1 VGIVRIP
8 CLLLFLLIAL
18 TGCGS
23 QTAAGPAAGA
33 ATGDPLSFSGE
44 TIDGEAFEGASLAGR
59 PAVLW
64 FWAPWCPTC
73 RGQVPAVTAAAQEYG
88 DEVAFVGVGSL
99 DDDEAIEGFAA
110 DAEAAGLTQ
119 LSDPDGEVWR
129 HFGITEQS
137 VYVVLD
143 ADGEI
148 VSDGY
153 LDNDELADV
162 VAGLVP

>member
-1 VGIVRIP
+1 MGIVRIP

-73 RGQVPAVTAAAQEYG
+73 RGQIPQVTALASDYLLTELSAA
-88 DEVAFVGVGSL
+88 
-99 DDDEAIEGFAA
+99 
-110 DAEAAGLTQ
+110 
-119 LSDPDGEVWR
+119 
-129 HFGITEQS
+129 
-137 VYVVLD
+137 
-143 ADGEI
+143 
-148 VSDGY
+148 
-153 LDNDELADV
+153 
-162 VAGLVP
+162 